1 MKPILVGA
9 AAFGCVT
16 GPSGAGENG
25 NPRQETQTG
34 RTQGRAAGAGPR
46 LGAALLGIT
55 GKRLGQRLNRHLALQ
70 LGVGGLIHLT
80 HAAFADLRGDFIR
93 TEAGAGLQGQVAD
106 YYGSWGVWEAITP
119 L

>member
-1 MKPILVGA
+1 MEIPGKRPRLA
-9 AAFGCVT
+9 AL
-16 GPSGAGENG
+16 
-25 NPRQETQTG
+25 
-34 RTQGRAAGAGPR
+34 RAVR